1 MMKTKLEKNFEQIF
15 DLPEGESL
23 AKVEK
28 FVPSAHDKCGTVD
41 CCGTCD
47 MAEVSTNVENPDIES
62 DYKYA
67 RENLYNV
74 IERGSDALE
83 NLVAI
88 AQASEHPRA
97 YEVVGSLIKT
107 LTDANK
113 DLLEIQGKVKKLKEE
128 SGKGGPNN
136 VTNAL
141 FVGSTADLQK
151 LIKNDS

>member
-1 MMKTKLEKNFEQIF
+1 MKTKLEKNFEEIF
-15 DLPEGESL
+15 DLPEAEPL

-28 FVPSAHDKCGTVD
+28 IDPPS
-41 CCGTCD
+41 
-47 MAEVSTNVENPDIES
+47 NENPDIDS

-74 IERGSDALE
+74 IERGTDALD

-128 SGKGGPNN
+128 SNKKDGPNN

-141 FVGSTADLQK
+141 FVGSTTELQQ
-151 LIKNDS
+151 LINKKD

>member
-1 MMKTKLEKNFEQIF
+1 MKTKLEKNFEEIF
-15 DLPEGESL
+15 DLPDAEPI

-28 FVPSAHDKCGTVD
+28 FVPSVHDKCGTAD
-41 CCGTCD
+41 CCGECD
-47 MAEVSTNVENPDIES
+47 TANVVYDVNNPDIES

-74 IERGSDALE
+74 IERGSDALD

-113 DLLEIQGKVKKLKEE
+113 DLLEIQSKVKKLKEE
-128 SGKGGPNN
+128 TKKGPDN